1 MHREFVWR
9 CHPACAACA
18 VLSPHVFFQHSL
30 LFSRPDSFPTELC
43 SVVSTRRNLAF
54 FMNSDLWIPQFS
66 QQKNPSRRCPKGLH
80 MIAQGKQT
88 RVLRVFVSPWVEE
101 TPDSRP
107 SKQRWFGRRVTE
119 AETGRGFIAAS
130 ATCRTKADVTTRP
143 PPGVLIEP
151 RATQTLARLVFVC
164 PGLLC
169 EAPSGQ
175 S

>member
-1 MHREFVWR
+1 
-9 CHPACAACA
+9 
-18 VLSPHVFFQHSL
+18 
-30 LFSRPDSFPTELC
+30 
-43 SVVSTRRNLAF
+43 
-54 FMNSDLWIPQFS
+54 
-66 QQKNPSRRCPKGLH
+66 

-130 ATCRTKADVTTRP
+130 ATCRTKADVTPRP

-151 RATQTLARLVFVC
+151 RAAAMIADQPAVSARRIPLQRSIAVQRFVT
-164 PGLLC
+164 
-169 EAPSGQ
+169 APRGWTGERD
-175 S
+175 